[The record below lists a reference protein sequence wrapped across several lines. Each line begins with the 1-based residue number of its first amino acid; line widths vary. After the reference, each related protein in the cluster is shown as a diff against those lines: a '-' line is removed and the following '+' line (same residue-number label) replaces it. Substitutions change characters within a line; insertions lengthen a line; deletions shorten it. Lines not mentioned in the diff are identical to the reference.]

1 MTGAAPYRWPGI
13 RWLGILAAC
22 AVIFVLPAGLAS
34 QQVPL
39 LDLEIRGSDGGVDV
53 RLGDLLAD
61 GGLARSL
68 DAGLP
73 LRFHLVTELWR
84 DGWIDSQVGR
94 HEWRATVRF
103 DPIGRIYTVEM
114 GDGLILHAG
123 TPSEA
128 AALLSSEVV
137 VPIRPSARA
146 RYYYLARLE
155 VETLA
160 LSDLDELRRWLRGEF
175 APAIGQESDVG
186 GAFGRGLRRLL
197 VRVLGLPAQRLQART
212 PAFAWEG

>member
-1 MTGAAPYRWPGI
+1 M
-13 RWLGILAAC
+13 LAAW
-22 AVIFVLPAGLAS
+22 AAILFLPSGLDS
-34 QQVPL
+34 QEAPRL
-39 LDLEIRGSDGGVDV
+39 GLDMRGADGGVEV

-73 LRFHLVTELWR
+73 LRFQLVTELWR

-94 HEWRATVRF
+94 HEWRATIRF
-103 DPIGRIYTVEM
+103 DPIGRIYTVET
-114 GDGLILHAG
+114 GDGVVLHAG
-123 TPSEA
+123 TPADASG
-128 AALLSSEVV
+128 LLSSQVV
-137 VPIRPSARA
+137 VPLRPSVPA

-155 VETLA
+155 VETLS
-160 LSDLDELRRWLRGEF
+160 LSDLEELRRWLRGEL

-197 VRVLGLPAQRLQART
+197 IRVLGLPAQRLQART
-212 PAFAWEG
+212 PAFDWEG

>member
-1 MTGAAPYRWPGI
+1 MCATLCILPSGI
-13 RWLGILAAC
+13 DAQATPQLA
-22 AVIFVLPAGLAS
+22 
-34 QQVPL
+34 
-39 LDLEIRGSDGGVDV
+39 LEIRGSDGGVNV

-103 DPIGRIYTVEM
+103 DPIGRIYTVET
-114 GDGLILHAG
+114 GEGLVLHAG
-123 TPSEA
+123 TPAEA
-128 AALLSSEVV
+128 SGLLSSLVV
-137 VPIRPSARA
+137 VPLRPPGPA

-155 VETLA
+155 AETLS

-186 GAFGRGLRRLL
+186 GALGRGLRRLL

-212 PAFAWEG
+212 PAFDWAG

>member
-1 MTGAAPYRWPGI
+1 M
-13 RWLGILAAC
+13 LAAC
-22 AVIFVLPAGLAS
+22 AAILLLPPGLDS
-34 QQVPL
+34 QDVPRL
-39 LDLEIRGSDGGVDV
+39 GLERREFDGGVNV
-53 RLGDLLAD
+53 RLGDFLAD

-84 DGWIDSQVGR
+84 DGWIDSQIGR
-94 HEWRATVRF
+94 HEWRATIRF
-103 DPIGRIYTVEM
+103 DPIGRIYTVET
-114 GDGLILHAG
+114 GEGLVLHAG
-123 TPSEA
+123 TSAEA
-128 AALLSSEVV
+128 SALLSSEVA
-137 VPIRPSARA
+137 VPLSPSSPA

-155 VETLA
+155 VETLS

-212 PAFAWEG
+212 PAFDWEG

>member
-1 MTGAAPYRWPGI
+1 MTGTAPS
-13 RWLGILAAC
+13 RWLAILAAC
-22 AVIFVLPAGLAS
+22 AAILVLPAGLDA
-34 QQVPL
+34 QEAPL
-39 LDLEIRGSDGGVDV
+39 LGLEMRLSDGGVDV
-53 RLGDLLAD
+53 HLGDLLAD

-103 DPIGRIYTVEM
+103 DPIGRIYTVET
-114 GDGLILHAG
+114 GEEILLYAG
-123 TPSEA
+123 TA
-128 AALLSSEVV
+128 ADASDLLSSAVI
-137 VPIRPSARA
+137 VPLRPSDRA

-155 VETLA
+155 VETLS

-212 PAFAWEG
+212 PAFDWEG